1 MEENTDICR
10 NEKINTGLLGKE
22 NMFRDE
28 TKEEMKRKKTRIER
42 GTRKEITCDQQKVKP
57 VGRYNEE
64 TN

>member
-28 TKEEMKRKKTRIER
+28 TKEEM
-42 GTRKEITCDQQKVKP
+42 
-57 VGRYNEE
+57 
-64 TN
+64 